1 MQVTQLPLTGVS
13 IAPPIDFARAGMPS
27 LDTVHDA
34 VAFTPVPGGPTYQ
47 VLRTTEF
54 DSYDAGLAARTV
66 ARLLRRK
73 GPPSRAALE
82 AALGMQPAL
91 SDNFQGTARKAAKLS
106 IAQAA
111 TEQFKDVRD
120 LIASLAPESDMIN
133 HKPPIGV
140 GATSDRV
147 NEEKRNV
154 GVTAF
159 LYAASRE
166 SDNDFHLIVGRNPA
180 EAQETY
186 MTMEVSGLPPTT
198 SAAFNTLKAARD
210 SFQGFFKSQLPQL
223 AYDFYH
229 PPIPVVVEGSIF
241 FDMSHSSGQRP
252 GPPSLKSRMPT
263 IWEVHPVTAI
273 TLGP

>member
-1 MQVTQLPLTGVS
+1 MPVTQLPLTGVS
-13 IAPPIDFARAGMPS
+13 IATPLDFARTGMPS
-27 LDTVHDA
+27 VDTVQDA
-34 VAFTPVPGGPTYQ
+34 VAFIPVPGGPTYQ
-47 VLRTTEF
+47 VLHTTEF
-54 DSYDAGLAARTV
+54 DSYDTNLAATTV
-66 ARLLRRK
+66 ATLLRKK
-73 GPPSRAALE
+73 GPPSPATLKAALKK
-82 AALGMQPAL
+82 QPAV
-91 SDNFQGTARKAAKLS
+91 SDTFQGTARKAAKLS

-120 LIASLAPESDMIN
+120 LIASLAPDSAMIN
-133 HKPPIGV
+133 HKPAIGV

-147 NEEKRNV
+147 TEEKRNV
-154 GVTAF
+154 RVTAF

-180 EAQETY
+180 ETQETY
-186 MTMEVSGLPPTT
+186 MTMEVSGLPPT
-198 SAAFNTLKAARD
+198 SSPAFNSLKAARD
-210 SFQGFFKSQLPQL
+210 SFQGFFKTQLPQL

-241 FDMSHSSGQRP
+241 FDMSHSSGQHP

-263 IWEVHPVTAI
+263 LWEVHPVTAI